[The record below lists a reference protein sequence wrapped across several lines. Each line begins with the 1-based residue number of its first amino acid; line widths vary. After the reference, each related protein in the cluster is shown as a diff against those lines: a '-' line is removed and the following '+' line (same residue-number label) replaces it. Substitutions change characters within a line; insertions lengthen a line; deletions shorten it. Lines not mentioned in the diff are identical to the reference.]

1 MFYVILLQQDI
12 HGCCSR
18 YRHNSLAWSYRQS
31 ATRPFNVALSALPA
45 PPLLNLTYPT
55 NLQQPWAV
63 AGVPLLISN
72 PQSQDLSVYCIY
84 IMSANYWQSTQCR
97 FWNFTKEQLATMR
110 QKLEEDNAELVRMF
124 PLPQQRHL
132 NIYFNQ
138 RG

>member
-1 MFYVILLQQDI
+1 
-12 HGCCSR
+12 
-18 YRHNSLAWSYRQS
+18 
-31 ATRPFNVALSALPA
+31 
-45 PPLLNLTYPT
+45 
-55 NLQQPWAV
+55 
-63 AGVPLLISN
+63 
-72 PQSQDLSVYCIY
+72 
-84 IMSANYWQSTQCR
+84 MSANYWQSTQCR